1 VSGPTGAQFE
11 ITYGRARAVVTE
23 VGAGLRAY
31 EVAGVD
37 YVQSYPDDTYPPMGS
52 GAVLVPWPNR
62 VRGGTWPFEGG
73 IQQLELTEPERHN
86 ASHGLVRKLPWQV
99 INHTGSLISLG
110 VDVPAQHGWPVP
122 LRVTISYA
130 LDVDGLTVT
139 HGVSNVGST
148 PVPFGVGMHPYPRA
162 GLSAIDDC
170 TLHLAATTSL
180 PLSPETMTPDGP
192 QVPLAGTDLDFTA
205 PKPLRGV
212 SLDHAFGG
220 CEPGSDGLV
229 RHRLAGPDGG
239 VELWADPAF
248 RWVQV
253 YTPSDFLGRGRAVAI
268 EPMTCPPDALNSGTD
283 LITIAPG
290 EAWSARWGLLPK

>member
-11 ITYGRARAVVTE
+11 ITYGHARAVITE
-23 VGAGLRAY
+23 IGASLRAY
-31 EVAGVD
+31 TVDGVD
-37 YVQSYPDDTYPPMGS
+37 YVESYPDDTHPPMGS

-73 IQQLELTEPERHN
+73 TQHLERTEPERGN
-86 ASHGLVRKLPWQV
+86 AIHGFVRKLPWQV
-99 INHTGSLISLG
+99 ISHTGSLISLG
-110 VDVPAQHGWPVP
+110 IDVPAQPGWPVP

-130 LDVDGLTVT
+130 LDADGLTVT
-139 HGVSNVGST
+139 HGVANVGDR

-162 GLSAIDDC
+162 GRSATDDC
-170 TLHLAATTSL
+170 TLHLAARTHL

-192 QVPLAGTDLDFTA
+192 PVPMAGTELDLTR
-205 PKPLRGV
+205 PTPLRGV
-212 SLDHAFGG
+212 QLDDAFGG
-220 CEPGSDGLV
+220 CEPGADGLV

-239 VELWADPAF
+239 VELWADPDF

-253 YTPSDFLGRGRAVAI
+253 YTPDDFLGRGRAVAI
-268 EPMTCPPDALNSGTD
+268 EPMTCPPDALNSGVD

-290 EAWSARWGLLPK
+290 EAWSARWGLLPR